1 MLSPK
6 CVSIFAYDA
15 QDSYRTCLARAK
27 RSLNPET
34 LALIDADILTTL
46 PSLHLFHPE
55 FGAMY
60 GDLKDV
66 LSAWVIS
73 RRDEGLG
80 YVHGVA
86 KIAAMFLLNMRAPE
100 AFLAVRNLLERHCM
114 RSFFG
119 GPGAKDDVGQV
130 RTLGSEIT
138 ELTFFYRSKLTT
150 GNV

>member
-1 MLSPK
+1 MTLSFFLK
-6 CVSIFAYDA
+6 CVFLFADGV

-27 RSLNPET
+27 RSLSPEA

-46 PSLHLFHPE
+46 PTLHLFHPE

-60 GDLKDV
+60 GDLKDM
-66 LSAWVIS
+66 LSAWIVS

-100 AFLAVRNLLERHCM
+100 GFLAMRNLLERHCM

-119 GPGAKDDVGQV
+119 GPGAKDDVS
-130 RTLGSEIT
+130 RASL
-138 ELTFFYRSKLTT
+138 FFCCED
-150 GNV
+150 

>member
-1 MLSPK
+1 M
-6 CVSIFAYDA
+6 
-15 QDSYRTCLARAK
+15 
-27 RSLNPET
+27 

-46 PSLHLFHPE
+46 PNLHLFHPE

-60 GDLKDV
+60 GDLKDM
-66 LSAWVIS
+66 LSAWVVS

-100 AFLAVRNLLERHCM
+100 GFLAMRNLLERHCM

-119 GPGAKDDVGQV
+119 GPGAKEDV
-130 RTLGSEIT
+130 R
-138 ELTFFYRSKLTT
+138 
-150 GNV
+150 

>member
-1 MLSPK
+1 M
-6 CVSIFAYDA
+6 
-15 QDSYRTCLARAK
+15 
-27 RSLNPET
+27 

-46 PSLHLFHPE
+46 PNLHLFHPE

-60 GDLKDV
+60 GELKDM
-66 LSAWVIS
+66 LSAWVVS

-100 AFLAVRNLLERHCM
+100 GFLAMRNLLERHCM

-119 GPGAKDDVGQV
+119 GTGANDDVCQV
-130 RTLGSEIT
+130 PPFLS
-138 ELTFFYRSKLTT
+138 
-150 GNV
+150 VP